1 MGRSGPARPHPDCRD
16 GEADVAACGV
26 IASRQSASPSARG
39 GWGRGCFRTSGLAR
53 HLARHSHEA
62 DGVESGRAVP
72 PPLRFIRALILV
84 LPLVLMFLLL
94 LIPSTAAFAQ
104 EGRGSVVSPPANAA
118 WQFRYE
124 LFQMLLEERGLT
136 VESSLDA
143 ALASPEESVVVML
156 GKLNRIQVADPGKL
170 LPFVARGGTVL
181 IACDRAGSM
190 GVTAN
195 FVSGPITS
203 EDEATQYQNLP
214 DCLRVSDLDRDHP
227 LMSGVNE
234 IVLNRTGWLGFLPGG
249 VMQWQTVASV
259 PQTCSPRRSRGL
271 PLIAVGQS
279 RSPETSITG
288 TMIVAADPSLF
299 TNSMLWHGDN
309 SVLAI
314 RVSELLCRGDKK
326 RLAFV
331 VEGQPQPTYRS
342 SPLLQENAS
351 PSPQQQPPPPMPPYP
366 LTPPK
371 PTWDQLLRMANA
383 VIQHIEES
391 NILNEAVI
399 NHPRYPNAR
408 RYPLVILMGL
418 AVITAVGLLI
428 KLAHT
433 ATVQPPAPVPRGMQS
448 AHAMEADEKQESAR
462 YGSAAQI
469 LARDFCFELTGSR
482 VVADWQQVLAVP
494 SLLSSIEL
502 TKKPHRHDLVT
513 VVELA
518 VSRSAPHISP
528 RRLQHLGGI
537 MRRLRTLHREAL
549 LPTV

>member
-1 MGRSGPARPHPDCRD
+1 MF
-16 GEADVAACGV
+16 
-26 IASRQSASPSARG
+26 
-39 GWGRGCFRTSGLAR
+39 WGRAFPIQL
-53 HLARHSHEA
+53 LM
-62 DGVESGRAVP
+62 
-72 PPLRFIRALILV
+72 
-84 LPLVLMFLLL
+84 PLVLLML
-94 LIPSTAAFAQ
+94 PVSVAVAQ
-104 EGRGSVVSPPANAA
+104 EGRGAAVSSPPNAA
-118 WQFRYE
+118 WHFRYE

-143 ALASPEESVVVML
+143 ALAAPEESVVVML

-181 IACDRAGSM
+181 VACDRAGSM

-227 LMSGVNE
+227 LMNGVNE
-234 IVLNRTGWLGFLPGG
+234 IVLNRTGWLSFLPGG

-259 PQTCSPRRSRGL
+259 PQTCSPRRSRGQ
-271 PLIAVGQS
+271 PLMAVGQYDS
-279 RSPETSITG
+279 QRMPDTG
-288 TMIVAADPSLF
+288 TMIVAADPTLF

-342 SPLLQENAS
+342 SPLLQENPS

-366 LTPPK
+366 QTPPK
-371 PTWDQLLRMANA
+371 PTWEQLLRMANA
-383 VIQHIEES
+383 VIQHVEES

-408 RYPLVILMGL
+408 LYPLVVLMGL
-418 AVITAVGLLI
+418 AVIAAVGLLI

-433 ATVQPPAPVPRGMQS
+433 AAVQPPAPVPRAMQS
-448 AHAMEADEKQESAR
+448 AHGMAADEKEESSR
-462 YGSAAQI
+462 YGSAAQG
-469 LARDFCFELTGSR
+469 LARELCFELTGSR
-482 VVADWQQVLAVP
+482 VVADWQKVLVDP
-494 SLLSSIEL
+494 SLLSVEVM
-502 TKKPHRHDLVT
+502 TQKPHRHDLVT

-528 RRLQHLGGI
+528 RRLQQLGGI
-537 MRRLRTLHREAL
+537 IRRLRTLHREA
-549 LPTV
+549 PPVTV

>member
-1 MGRSGPARPHPDCRD
+1 MFWR
-16 GEADVAACGV
+16 
-26 IASRQSASPSARG
+26 
-39 GWGRGCFRTSGLAR
+39 RT
-53 HLARHSHEA
+53 
-62 DGVESGRAVP
+62 
-72 PPLRFIRALILV
+72 FM
-84 LPLVLMFLLL
+84 LPLVLMLL
-94 LIPSTAAFAQ
+94 PAAAAFAQ
-104 EGRGSVVSPPANAA
+104 EGRGPVVAQPASAA

-124 LFQMLLEERGLT
+124 LFQMLLEERGLV

-143 ALASPEESVVVML
+143 ALAAPEESVVVML

-181 IACDRAGSM
+181 VACDRAGSM

-195 FVSGPITS
+195 FVSGLITS
-203 EDEATQYQNLP
+203 EDEATRYQNLP

-227 LMSGVNE
+227 LIHGVNE
-234 IVLNRTGWLGFLPGG
+234 IVLNRTGWLSFLPGG

-259 PQTCSPRRSRGL
+259 PQNCSPRRSRGQ
-271 PLIAVGQS
+271 PLMAVGQYDTQ
-279 RSPETSITG
+279 RMPDTG

-314 RVSELLCRGDKK
+314 RMSELLCPAGKK
-326 RLAFV
+326 RLAFL

-342 SPLLQENAS
+342 SPLLQES
-351 PSPQQQPPPPMPPYP
+351 PSLSPQQQPPPPMPPYP
-366 LTPPK
+366 QTPPK
-371 PTWDQLLRMANA
+371 PTWEQLLRMANA
-383 VIQHIEES
+383 VIQHVEES

-408 RYPLVILMGL
+408 LYPLVILMGL

-433 ATVQPPAPVPRGMQS
+433 AAAQPPAPVPRAMQS
-448 AHAMEADEKQESAR
+448 AHAMEADERQESAR
-462 YGSAAQI
+462 YGSAAQM

-482 VVADWQQVLAVP
+482 VVADWPQVLAVP

>member
-1 MGRSGPARPHPDCRD
+1 MG
-16 GEADVAACGV
+16 AAMFG
-26 IASRQSASPSARG
+26 SRAFQFQRLVL
-39 GWGRGCFRTSGLAR
+39 F
-53 HLARHSHEA
+53 
-62 DGVESGRAVP
+62 
-72 PPLRFIRALILV
+72 V
-84 LPLVLMFLLL
+84 LPLVLMWLQA
-94 LIPSTAAFAQ
+94 TEARGQ
-104 EGRGSVVSPPANAA
+104 DGRGPVVAPPANAA

-143 ALASPEESVVVML
+143 ALAAPEESVVVML

-203 EDEATQYQNLP
+203 ENEATQYQNLP
-214 DCLRVSDLDRDHP
+214 DCLRVSDLDRDHA
-227 LMSGVNE
+227 LMNGVNE
-234 IVLNRTGWLGFLPGG
+234 IVLNRTGWLAFLPGG
-249 VMQWQTVASV
+249 VMQWQTVVSV
-259 PQTCSPRRSRGL
+259 PQTCSPRRSRGQ
-271 PLIAVGQS
+271 PLMAVGQYDS
-279 RSPETSITG
+279 QRRPDTG

-299 TNSMLWHGDN
+299 TNSMMWHGDN

-326 RLAFV
+326 RLVFV
-331 VEGQPQPTYRS
+331 VEGQPQPSYRS
-342 SPLLQENAS
+342 SPLLQDNPS

-366 LTPPK
+366 QTPPK

-383 VIQHIEES
+383 VIQHVEES

-433 ATVQPPAPVPRGMQS
+433 AAVRPPLSAPRAMQS

-462 YGSAAQI
+462 YGSAAQL

-482 VVADWQQVLAVP
+482 VVADWQQVLVDP
-494 SLLSSIEL
+494 SLLSIEMMAQ
-502 TKKPHRHDLVT
+502 KPHRHDLVT
-513 VVELA
+513 VIELA
-518 VSRSAPHISP
+518 VSRSAPHISS
-528 RRLQHLGGI
+528 RRLQQLGGI
-537 MRRLRTLHREAL
+537 IRRLRTLHREAL
-549 LPTV
+549 LQ

>member
-1 MGRSGPARPHPDCRD
+1 MWLQAT
-16 GEADVAACGV
+16 EAC
-26 IASRQSASPSARG
+26 
-39 GWGRGCFRTSGLAR
+39 
-53 HLARHSHEA
+53 
-62 DGVESGRAVP
+62 
-72 PPLRFIRALILV
+72 
-84 LPLVLMFLLL
+84 
-94 LIPSTAAFAQ
+94 AQ
-104 EGRGSVVSPPANAA
+104 EGRGPVVAPPANAA

-124 LFQMLLEERGLT
+124 LFQMLLEERGLA

-143 ALASPEESVVVML
+143 ALAAPEESVVVML

-181 IACDRAGSM
+181 VASDRAGSM

-203 EDEATQYQNLP
+203 EDAATQYQSLP
-214 DCLRVSDLDRDHP
+214 DCLRVSDLDRDHA

-234 IVLNRTGWLGFLPGG
+234 IVLNRTGWLAFLPGG

-259 PQTCSPRRSRGL
+259 PQTCSPRRSRGQ
-271 PLIAVGQS
+271 PLMAVGQYDS
-279 RSPETSITG
+279 QRMPDTG

-299 TNSMLWHGDN
+299 TNSMMWHGDN

-314 RVSELLCRGDKK
+314 RVSELLCAGGKQ
-326 RLAFV
+326 RLAFL

-342 SPLLQENAS
+342 SPLLQDNPS

-366 LTPPK
+366 QTPPK
-371 PTWDQLLRMANA
+371 PTWEQLLRMANA
-383 VIQHIEES
+383 VIQHVEES

-408 RYPLVILMGL
+408 LYPLVILMGL
-418 AVITAVGLLI
+418 ALITAMGLLI

-433 ATVQPPAPVPRGMQS
+433 AAVQPPAPVPRGMQS
-448 AHAMEADEKQESAR
+448 AYEMEADEKQESAR
-462 YGSAAQI
+462 YGSAAQT

-482 VVADWQQVLAVP
+482 RPSDWQQALADP
-494 SLLSSIEL
+494 AQLSSSEL
-502 TKKPHRHDLVT
+502 TTKPHRHDLVT

-528 RRLQHLGGI
+528 RRLQQLGGI
-537 MRRLRTLHREAL
+537 IRRLKTLHRSK
-549 LPTV
+549 